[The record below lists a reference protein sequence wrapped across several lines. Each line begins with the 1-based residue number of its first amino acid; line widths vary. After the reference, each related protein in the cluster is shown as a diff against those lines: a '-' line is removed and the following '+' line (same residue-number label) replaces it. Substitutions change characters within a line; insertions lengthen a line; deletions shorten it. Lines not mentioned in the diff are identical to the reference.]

1 MLSADKPH
9 PNAASSP
16 FTKGANILA
25 IASGKDGVGKT
36 WFSITLAQSKV
47 HFDDG
52 NFDIIAGRSGSGSLA
67 HPSDPKV
74 IESIQNH
81 SPILSRYLSSR
92 VATDLEAIADKRV

>member
-9 PNAASSP
+9 PTAASSP

-25 IASGKDGVGKT
+25 IASGKGGVGKT

-81 SPILSRYLSSR
+81 SPIPSRYPSSR
-92 VATDLEAIADKRV
+92 VATDVEAIADKLL